1 MEIKVKKE
9 KLEEGKLTEILARPK
24 IIGFFNGTEYFAFS
38 GICPHAKWPL
48 ELGTVDDCTLTCAGH
63 SWGFNIADG
72 KCKTNPGRGLKS
84 YTVLDDG
91 KDLIIREKDE

>member
-9 KLEEGKLTEILARPK
+9 KLEEGKLTEISVKPK
-24 IIGFFNGTEYFAFS
+24 IIGFFNGTEYFAFG

>member
-9 KLEEGKLTEILARPK
+9 KLEEGKLTEISVRPK
-24 IIGFFNGTEYFAFS
+24 IIGFFNGIEYFAFS

-63 SWGFNIADG
+63 SWGFNITDG
-72 KCKTNPGRGLKS
+72 KCMNKPRKRF
-84 YTVLDDG
+84 
-91 KDLIIREKDE
+91 KIIHSVR